1 MKSSQV
7 LEKLKTMTSCVWF
20 QGSKMTSILFVSPE
34 SLQYYGISAQR
45 FHDCRSTQDGPET
58 VQLAHGN
65 VFRGNV
71 GGNHEPGN
79 TGVRKNRQLSSTR

>member
-1 MKSSQV
+1 
-7 LEKLKTMTSCVWF
+7 
-20 QGSKMTSILFVSPE
+20 MTSILFVSPE

-79 TGVRKNRQLSSTR
+79 TGVRKIGKFFSRHAF